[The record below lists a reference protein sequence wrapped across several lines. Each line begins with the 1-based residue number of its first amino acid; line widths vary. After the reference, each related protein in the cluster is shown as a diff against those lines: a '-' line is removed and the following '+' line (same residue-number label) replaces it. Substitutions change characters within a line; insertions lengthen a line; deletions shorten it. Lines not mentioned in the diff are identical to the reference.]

1 MIKIYKLRDLKWLT
15 ICKREF
21 KDILQDGAQ
30 KSKQQPTVKDP
41 FILV

>member
-15 ICKREF
+15 VCKREF
-21 KDILQDGAQ
+21 KIFSRAGAP

-41 FILV
+41 SILV